1 MIQQSRSK
9 HVPIGELL
17 VNEGLLTQADL
28 QAALEHKKKNG
39 GKLGQALVEL
49 KLVSE
54 EEVAAA
60 LRSQGKIH
68 CVQLSTGIVD
78 KEVATYL
85 GEALSRK
92 FTAIAIN
99 RIAAVTTVAMEDPA
113 DIYAVDEMSMKLQTS
128 VLAVYSEPSKINAQL
143 DQVFTVTSGEGAAK
157 LEEILE
163 SAGEFDVSLEVIDD
177 DEEDEVE
184 RDDEDLNQPV
194 IQMIRRLLEEAN
206 TAKASD
212 IHIET
217 RHDRVV
223 IRFRVDG
230 SLYERLTLPKSWSRP
245 CITRLKVLANLD
257 IAQRRLPQDGRLQ
270 VEMDGARVDLRLAT
284 TPTMTGENAVIR
296 ILAGGTEVP
305 SLEELG
311 LDESQLDALD
321 RMITAKDG
329 CVLTTGPTGS
339 GKTTTLY
346 SILKRL
352 NSPKT
357 KIITLEDPVEIQQD
371 GLSQISTNAKAGLT
385 FATGLRSILRQD
397 PDVVL
402 VGEMRDQETAQIGIQ
417 AALTGH
423 LVLSTLHTV
432 GTAETVSRMVDM
444 GIEPYLLADTLRGII
459 AQRLVRRICTYC
471 KEPATPE
478 AIHLQRLE
486 LKPEDVTGLQVG
498 RGCERCMDSGFSGR
512 LALYEIMPIGG
523 RIAEMVAKGVGT
535 EELRRAS
542 VEVGLTTL
550 RADGLRKA
558 NQGLTSL
565 QEVLAVTSRTA

>member
-1 MIQQSRSK
+1 VIQPSRAK
-9 HVPIGELL
+9 HIPIGELL
-17 VNEGLLTQADL
+17 IQQGLLTDADL
-28 QAALEHKKKNG
+28 DRALAYKKQHG

-54 EEVAAA
+54 ETLAAA
-60 LRSQGKIH
+60 LRTQGKIH
-68 CVQLSTGIVD
+68 CIHLTDGIVD
-78 KEVATYL
+78 REIARSL
-85 GEALSRK
+85 GEDLSRK

-99 RIAAVTTVAMEDPA
+99 RIASVTTVAMEDPA
-113 DIYAVDEMSMKLQTS
+113 DIYAVDEMSMNLKTS
-128 VLAVYSEPSKINAQL
+128 VLAVYAEPSKINAHL
-143 DQVFTVTSGEGAAK
+143 DGVFEAHSQEEAAK

-163 SAGEFDVSLEVIDD
+163 TAGEFDVNLEVVG
-177 DEEDEVE
+177 DEEPDGDE
-184 RDDEDLNQPV
+184 EDLNQPV
-194 IQMIRRLLEEAN
+194 IQMIRRVLEEAN
-206 TAKASD
+206 QAKASD

-230 SLYERLTLPKSWSRP
+230 SLYDRLTLPKSWSRP
-245 CITRLKVLANLD
+245 CITRLKVLASLD

-270 VEMDGARVDLRLAT
+270 VEMGGRRVDLRLAT

-296 ILAGGTEVP
+296 ILAGGQEVP

-311 LDESQLDALD
+311 LDEGQLDHLD

-352 NSPKT
+352 NSPQA

-397 PDVVL
+397 PDIVL
-402 VGEMRDQETAQIGIQ
+402 VGEMRDQETAQIGVQ

-432 GTAETVSRMVDM
+432 GTAETVSRLVDM

-459 AQRLVRRICTYC
+459 AQRLVRRICTFC
-471 KEPATPE
+471 KEPAQPDPV
-478 AIHLQRLE
+478 HLRRLE
-486 LKPEDVTGLQVG
+486 IEPEDAAGLQVG

-512 LALYEIMPIGG
+512 VALYEIMPVGG
-523 RIAEMVAKGVGT
+523 RLAEMVAQGVGT

-542 VEVGLTTL
+542 IELGLTTL

-558 NQGLTSL
+558 NAGLTSL
-565 QEVLAVTSRTA
+565 QEILAVTSRTA